1 MFGVGV
7 CWCRR
12 RRRCFVIV
20 GVVVVVAIVAAVVVV
35 GGVVIIE
42 GGGGGGGD
50 DGGKALLPFFAD
62 WGWTRVAW
70 WLCRAYHSF
79 GVLLCGCDGGVA
91 VSSAHVVM
99 TKFCTV

>member
-20 GVVVVVAIVAAVVVV
+20 GVVVVVAIVAVVVVVV
-35 GGVVIIE
+35 GVVLIE
-42 GGGGGGGD
+42 GGGGGGD

-91 VSSAHVVM
+91 VSFAHVVM